1 MDFNC
6 LVAVISFLWL
16 VSPDSSADEIQSQ
29 NAALVQMLNNCM
41 PKFHSHVICDKT
53 LLICLDIYMVNV
65 IFEKNIILKT

>member
-6 LVAVISFLWL
+6 FVAVISFLWL

-41 PKFHSHVICDKT
+41 PKFYSHVICDKT
-53 LLICLDIYMVNV
+53 LLICLDIIWLMSYLRK
-65 IFEKNIILKT
+65 I